1 MTVIT
6 RIRPQQA
13 RFDFRTRSD
22 YEKHMK
28 MANNLTTLRNLL
40 LFTLVLLAGI
50 VAAYLMAPRNS
61 DVDQPLLHRL
71 GGDFTLQSLAGPIS
85 LSDFKGKVSAL
96 YIGYTHCPDVCPTSL
111 AIMSRALRDLSPEE
125 LEQVQ
130 PLFVSVD
137 PERDTPERLAEYSQF
152 FHPKI
157 IGMTGTKKDVDMVV
171 NRYGA
176 FYRKAEMEDSAMG
189 YTVDH
194 SSRIYLIDKKGQ
206 LSKTLTHGTMPNE
219 VVAEIRKLL

>member
-1 MTVIT
+1 MATNLIT
-6 RIRPQQA
+6 R
-13 RFDFRTRSD
+13 
-22 YEKHMK
+22 
-28 MANNLTTLRNLL
+28 RNLL
-40 LFTLVLLAGI
+40 LFTLTLFGAI
-50 VAAYLMAPRNS
+50 VTAYLLSRHHADP
-61 DVDQPLLHRL
+61 DQPLLHRL
-71 GGDFTLQSLAGPIS
+71 GQGGDFTLQSISGPTS
-85 LSDFKGKVSAL
+85 LSDFKGKVSLL

-111 AIMSRALRDLSPEE
+111 AIISQALEDLSPEE

-157 IGMTGTKKDVDMVV
+157 IGMTGAKKDLDLMV

-176 FYRKAEMEDSAMG
+176 SYRKVEMKDSAMD
-189 YTVDH
+189 YAVDH
-194 SSRIYLIDKKGQ
+194 SSRIYLINKKGQ
-206 LSKTLTHGTMPNE
+206 LSNTLMHVTPPNQ

>member
-1 MTVIT
+1 
-6 RIRPQQA
+6 
-13 RFDFRTRSD
+13 
-22 YEKHMK
+22 
-28 MANNLTTLRNLL
+28 MANNLKTLRNLL
-40 LFTLVLLAGI
+40 LLTLALLGGI
-50 VAAYLMAPRNS
+50 VTAASLMSPRNADS
-61 DVDQPLLHRL
+61 DQPPLHRL
-71 GGDFTLQSLAGPIS
+71 GGDFTLQSLSGATS

-111 AIMSRALRDLSPEE
+111 AIMSQALKDLSPEE

-157 IGMTGTKKDVDMVV
+157 IGMTGTKKDVDLVV
-171 NRYGA
+171 NRYGT
-176 FYRKAEMEDSAMG
+176 FYRKVEMKDSAMG
-189 YTVDH
+189 YAVDH
-194 SSRIYLIDKKGQ
+194 SSRIYLINKQGQ
-206 LSKTLTHGTMPNE
+206 LSKTLMHGTMPNE